1 MERVFVVV
9 RSRGAAWDDSKP
21 LEGQVDW
28 PAHAA
33 FMDGL
38 YDEGFVVLVGPL
50 EDTRDALLVV
60 RASSAAEIVAR
71 LASDP
76 WSTNGLLTTKQI
88 SPWQL
93 RLGSLPR

>member
-9 RSRGAAWDDSKP
+9 RSRGPAWDDSEP
-21 LEGQVDW
+21 LERQADW

-38 YDEGFVVLVGPL
+38 HDEGFVVLVGPL

-60 RASSAAEIVAR
+60 RASSAGEIVAR

-76 WSTNGLLTTKQI
+76 WSTNGLLITMQI